1 MVTLSQGIER
11 LLFIYRGRPLNQHQ
25 IAKKLKVSTPA
36 VRKAL
41 KNTNAI
47 QEQDESKRWN
57 ISMPEDTQTIRKKR
71 IDNLQQLY
79 ESNIVNTLE
88 KKFPGATIILFG
100 SYSQGEDTINSDID
114 IAILTKEKP
123 IDLAIFEK
131 KLVRT
136 INVSFFEDFQ
146 NIHEDLQKSLMN
158 GIVLVGQ
165 I

>member
-1 MVTLSQGIER
+1 MVTISQGIER

-41 KNTNAI
+41 KDTNAV

-57 ISMPEDTQTIRKKR
+57 IYMQEDTQTIRKKR
-71 IDNLQQLY
+71 VDNLQQLY
-79 ESNIVNTLE
+79 ESNILNTLE

-100 SYSQGEDTINSDID
+100 SYSTGEDTINSDID
-114 IAILTKEKP
+114 IAILTKEKH
-123 IDLAIFEK
+123 IDLTVFEK

-136 INVSFFEDFQ
+136 INISFFEDFQ
-146 NIHEDLQKSLMN
+146 KIHEDLQKSLMN